1 MSGEISGKIRCSLC
15 GREVEENEIYG
26 FYPEDSSYICK
37 ECFAGNKKEIEE
49 KEEVKK

>member
-1 MSGEISGKIRCSLC
+1 MDGKIRCSLC

-37 ECFAGNKKEIEE
+37 ECFAGNKKKMEE
-49 KEEVKK
+49 KEKVKK